1 MTNSF
6 DRKVIQ
12 NTVGTTPRANI
23 VRNQKPFEPTKTNEK
38 EDVEI
43 SRTIKVH
50 MASKSWTVM
59 EDGSLNSPNGTD
71 LNIVSKLTG
80 IGITVRNNGD
90 IMFTTGSQAGG
101 KVCGGRMLI
110 NAKGGQLIK
119 SGPSIQEY
127 VSNEKSAVEG
137 GGESDDKEQ
146 IALSQIS
153 YANNIEEL
161 HGEKHIK
168 GRQITIDAGDVLT
181 LMAKEKIVLQAG
193 PQGGGEI
200 VMNAGSLK
208 TTADN
213 ISTVSSK
220 QELITKEDTITH
232 FDPRGSH
239 NIVSSGHL
247 NIKCLGDFDLKAMGV
262 GRMDFKGLASG
273 PLLVKDSRLSAFN
286 IQASRGNISTNA
298 TTGNIIF
305 TSGIGEFPTLSGL
318 GSVITN
324 AQKDISQTA
333 LVNYSAK
340 ATGTMDLEALG
351 AATLKAVG
359 LATVDGTA
367 GVKIKSVGDVS
378 VQGAF
383 IRLN

>member
-6 DRKVIQ
+6 DKKIIQ
-12 NTVGTTPRANI
+12 DVVGTTPRANI
-23 VRNQKPFEPTKTNEK
+23 VRNQKPFEPTKKNEE
-38 EDVEI
+38 EDVEV

-80 IGITVRNNGD
+80 IGIIVRNNGD
-90 IMFTTGSQAGG
+90 IIFTTGSQAGG
-101 KVCGGRMLI
+101 KVCGGRILI

-137 GGESDDKEQ
+137 EGESDDKDQ
-146 IALSQIS
+146 IAVSQIS
-153 YANNIEEL
+153 YGNNIEET
-161 HGEKHIK
+161 HGEKHIR

-193 PQGGGEI
+193 PEGGGEI

-208 TTADN
+208 TTADL
-213 ISTVSSK
+213 IKTVSSK
-220 QELITKEDTITH
+220 QETITKEDTLTH

-239 NIVSSGHL
+239 NIVTAGHL
-247 NIKCLGDFDLKAMGV
+247 NIKCLGDFDLKANGV
-262 GRMDFKGLASG
+262 GRMNFKGLANG
-273 PLLVKDSRLSAFN
+273 ALLVKDSRLSAFN
-286 IQASRGNISTNA
+286 IEAGRGNISTTA

-305 TSGIGEFPTLSGL
+305 TTGVGDFPTLSGL

-324 AQKDISQTA
+324 AQKDINQTA

-340 ATGTMDLEALG
+340 ATKEVNLEALG

-359 LATVDGTA
+359 QATVDGKA
-367 GVKIKSVGDVS
+367 GVDIKSIGDVS
-378 VQGAF
+378 VTGAF